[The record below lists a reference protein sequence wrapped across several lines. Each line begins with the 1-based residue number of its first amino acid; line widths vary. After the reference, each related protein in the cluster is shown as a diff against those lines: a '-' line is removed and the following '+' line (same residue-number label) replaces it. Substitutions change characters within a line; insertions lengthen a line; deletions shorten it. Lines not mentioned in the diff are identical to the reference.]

1 MATREAISKL
11 TREIFGQLPNRQI
24 RTGHQNLKKRL
35 TGVLD
40 ARYYPESIDSIAR
53 MVCSCCYFCEIV
65 YINIRILNSFCK

>member
-1 MATREAISKL
+1 MASREAISKL

-35 TGVLD
+35 TGILD

-53 MVCSCCYFCEIV
+53 MVRFSLFLSV
-65 YINIRILNSFCK
+65 IRYT